1 MMGSMPTRPSRSSEM
16 AAITSLG
23 DTALRSASH
32 PDTSLPETTLRDSA
46 SSLARGLSL
55 LELFSVE
62 DSQLS
67 VSEMA
72 RRSGIPKSTTHRL
85 VADLLAWGAL
95 ERTPGG
101 VRLGVRMFELGH
113 LVPTQ
118 RSLREL
124 AVPFAHNLN
133 EVTGL
138 TSNLAMRDGHD
149 IVYVEKVSS
158 RTLQVPHSRAG
169 GRLPLH
175 CTALGKA
182 ILAYS
187 DPAFIESVLAGA
199 LRPRSPRSITDP
211 QLLRRELAHVRETKV
226 AYDVE
231 ESQLGL
237 FCVAAPVFAR
247 RNTLVGAVSVTGA
260 TELTQ
265 AQRFAPAVR
274 MTALA
279 LSRALDGVQQLHV
292 RRRPA

>member
-1 MMGSMPTRPSRSSEM
+1 M
-16 AAITSLG
+16 
-23 DTALRSASH
+23 
-32 PDTSLPETTLRDSA
+32 
-46 SSLARGLSL
+46 SL
-55 LELFSVE
+55 LELFTVE

-85 VADLLAWGAL
+85 VGDLLAWGAL
-95 ERTPGG
+95 ERAPGG

-124 AVPFAHNLN
+124 AVPYAHNLN

-138 TSNLAMRDGHD
+138 TSNIAVRDGQD

-158 RTLQVPHSRAG
+158 RNLLVPHSRAG

-182 ILAYS
+182 ILANS
-187 DPAFIESVLAGA
+187 DPVFIESVLAGE

-211 QLLRRELAHVRETKV
+211 GALRHELATVRETKV
-226 AYDVE
+226 AFDVE
-231 ESQLGL
+231 ESQRGL

-247 RNTLVGAVSVTGA
+247 RNVLVGAISVTGA
-260 TELTQ
+260 TELSQ

-279 LSRALDGVQQLHV
+279 LSRALAGAMHLQLS
-292 RRRPA
+292 PT

>member
-1 MMGSMPTRPSRSSEM
+1 M
-16 AAITSLG
+16 
-23 DTALRSASH
+23 
-32 PDTSLPETTLRDSA
+32 
-46 SSLARGLSL
+46 ARGLSL

-138 TSNLAMRDGHD
+138 TSNLAMRVGQDV
-149 IVYVEKVSS
+149 VYLEKVSS

-187 DPAFIESVLAGA
+187 APAFIESVLAGA
-199 LRPRSPRSITDP
+199 LSPRSPRSITDP
-211 QLLRRELAHVRETKV
+211 QLLRRE
-226 AYDVE
+226 
-231 ESQLGL
+231 S
-237 FCVAAPVFAR
+237 AR
-247 RNTLVGAVSVTGA
+247 S
-260 TELTQ
+260 
-265 AQRFAPAVR
+265 P
-274 MTALA
+274 
-279 LSRALDGVQQLHV
+279 
-292 RRRPA
+292 